1 MKQEERRNYM
11 EKILFACDLDNTL
24 IHSWRH
30 RKSGDVCIE
39 HIGEKEQG
47 YMSPKAAELYRSL
60 PENILLVP
68 VTTRS
73 VDQYRRIEWPGN
85 REPELAVTTNG
96 AILLGRKDVL
106 RDGITG
112 SGLRDGQGE
121 DSGGGTVQQDS
132 GDDLSGLIR
141 GWTAASKSASAL
153 YRRTMDELLDILS
166 ASGHYLRVRYVDD
179 FYLFAYC
186 EEGVNPMDAVPESA
200 FRTGL
205 HITASG
211 RKIYF
216 LPPMFSKGEAVRKLR
231 NLLRPPLILAAGDTE
246 IDLSMAEHADIM
258 FIPGKLFEA
267 CRSDMPLKV
276 REKLRVCPE
285 GADFSEF
292 LLREAGQMRFFPSS
306 SSESS

>member
-132 GDDLSGLIR
+132 GDDLSGLRARHLNLTLADDLLLVVPTYSVKIVEDFLFRIAAQRPGGCAFDIEPAERPLALHLKNDGLVVLGAFTAKKRNRRHSLGKKIR
-141 GWTAASKSASAL
+141 RGGT
-153 YRRTMDELLDILS
+153 
-166 ASGHYLRVRYVDD
+166 
-179 FYLFAYC
+179 
-186 EEGVNPMDAVPESA
+186 
-200 FRTGL
+200 
-205 HITASG
+205 
-211 RKIYF
+211 
-216 LPPMFSKGEAVRKLR
+216 
-231 NLLRPPLILAAGDTE
+231 
-246 IDLSMAEHADIM
+246 
-258 FIPGKLFEA
+258 
-267 CRSDMPLKV
+267 
-276 REKLRVCPE
+276 
-285 GADFSEF
+285 
-292 LLREAGQMRFFPSS
+292 
-306 SSESS
+306 